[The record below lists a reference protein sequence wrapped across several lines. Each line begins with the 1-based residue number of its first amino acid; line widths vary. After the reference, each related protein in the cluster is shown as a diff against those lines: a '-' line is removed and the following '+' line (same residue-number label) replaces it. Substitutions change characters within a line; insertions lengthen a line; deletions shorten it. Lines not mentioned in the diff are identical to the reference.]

1 MGTGAA
7 GTRRWAQHGSVLAA
21 LLLACGSE
29 TSPPDEATIGLE
41 PVAIGLAFPLAL
53 TAPAGDAR
61 LFIVEKPG
69 RIRIVRDG
77 TLLARAFLD
86 LSGAVSTGSEQ
97 GLLGLAFDPEY
108 SLNGRFYVNYTNTEG
123 DTRIVAY
130 RVSGDPDLADPASA
144 DTILPIDQPFSNH
157 NGGHLA
163 FGPDGYLYVGSGD
176 GGSGGDPQ
184 GNGQDRTD
192 LLGSLLRLDVSS
204 GSGYAIPPD
213 NPFAE
218 ATAARAELWDFG
230 LRNPW
235 RFSFDRV
242 TGDLYI
248 ADVGQNEREE
258 INVAPRASGGGRG
271 ANYGWSV
278 MEGIA
283 CFADA
288 DCDSSGLTLPVLEYT
303 HADGCSVTGGFVYR
317 GSALPEISGH
327 YFYADFCEGWV
338 RSFRLSGGSAAELRE
353 WPELAPGGQVPGFGE
368 DASGE
373 LYVLDAGGTVYR
385 IVRR

>member
-1 MGTGAA
+1 MGTGPA
-7 GTRRWAQHGSVLAA
+7 GNGHWARRVSVLAA

-29 TSPPDEATIGLE
+29 TAPPDEVTIGLE
-41 PVAIGLAFPLAL
+41 PVASGLAFPLAL
-53 TAPAGDAR
+53 TAPAGDSR

-77 TLLARAFLD
+77 TLLGRAFLD
-86 LSGAVSTGSEQ
+86 LTGAVSAGSEQ

-108 SLNGRFYVNYTNTEG
+108 SLNGRFYVDYTNTEG

-130 RVSGDPDLADPASA
+130 RVSDDPDAADPESA
-144 DTILPIDQPFSNH
+144 DTILSIDQPFSNH

-163 FGPDGYLYVGSGD
+163 FGPDGYLYIGTGD

-184 GNGQDRTD
+184 GNGQDRQD
-192 LLGSLLRLDVSS
+192 LLGSLLRLDVS
-204 GSGYAIPPD
+204 GGDGYAIPPD
-213 NPFAE
+213 NPFAG
-218 ATAARAELWDFG
+218 ATGARAELWDLG

-235 RFSFDRV
+235 RFSFDRA

-258 INVAPRASGGGRG
+258 INVAARASGGGRA

-278 MEGIA
+278 MEGNA
-283 CFADA
+283 CFADPG
-288 DCDSSGLTLPVLEYT
+288 CDSTGLTLPVLEYT

-317 GSALPEISGH
+317 GTALPEIAGH

-338 RSFRLSGGSAAELRE
+338 RSFRLGGGSAADERE
-353 WPELAPGGQVPGFGE
+353 WPALAPGGQVPGFGE

-373 LYVLDAGGTVYR
+373 LYVLDARGTVYR

>member
-1 MGTGAA
+1 MKLQRSAKRRPGRGA
-7 GTRRWAQHGSVLAA
+7 GLLAT

-29 TSPPDEATIGLE
+29 TAPPEEPVVGLE
-41 PVAIGLAFPLAL
+41 PVATGLAFPLAL
-53 TAPAGDAR
+53 TAPAGDSR

-77 TLLARAFLD
+77 MLLERPFLD
-86 LSGAVSTGSEQ
+86 LTGAVSTGSEQ

-108 SLNGRFYVNYTNTEG
+108 SLNGRFYVNYTATGG
-123 DTRIVAY
+123 DTRIVSY
-130 RVSGDPDLADPASA
+130 RVSGDPDVADAGSADP
-144 DTILPIDQPFSNH
+144 ILVIAQPFSNH

-163 FGPDGYLYVGSGD
+163 FGPDGCLYIGTGD
-176 GGSGGDPQ
+176 GGSGGDPE
-184 GNGQDRTD
+184 GNGQDRQD
-192 LLGSLLRLDVSS
+192 LLGSLLRLDVSA
-204 GSGYAIPPD
+204 GEGYAIPPD
-213 NPFAE
+213 NPFAG
-218 ATAARAELWDFG
+218 ATDARGELWTTG

-258 INVAPRASGGGRG
+258 INIATSASGGGRG
-271 ANYGWSV
+271 ANYGWSI
-278 MEGIA
+278 MEGSE
-283 CFADA
+283 CFTGPECDA
-288 DCDSSGLTLPVLEYT
+288 TGLTPPVLEYT
-303 HADGCSVTGGFVYR
+303 HAEGCSITGGFVYR
-317 GSALPEISGH
+317 GSAIPAIAGH

-338 RSFRLSGGSAAELRE
+338 RSFRFLGGSVADERE
-353 WPELAPGGQVPGFGE
+353 WPELAPGGQVPGLGE

-385 IVRR
+385 LVPQ